1 MRHRNGHIA
10 EPLLE
15 LRRAL
20 VDRFDPVV
28 KIIHLPAAGQLPA
41 DRLVQDPV
49 AVLEDEGLHRVPVVR
64 RLLDGR
70 HVAKSGERHVERS
83 RNRGCRQR
91 QNIDSARNFL
101 QPLLVAH
108 AEALLLVD
116 DQKPQILEMHILLQQ
131 LVRADD

>member
-1 MRHRNGHIA
+1 MRNRDFHISQ
-10 EPLLE
+10 PLLE

-28 KIIHLPAAGQLPA
+28 EIIHLPAAGQLPA
-41 DRLVQDPV
+41 NRLVQNPV

-70 HVAKSGERHVERS
+70 HVAKSGERHVKRPGD
-83 RNRGCRQR
+83 RRRRQR